1 MQRKSFSF
9 VQEGNFYFCVLKIF
23 DTISRLL
30 KRKKQ
35 PQPLITH
42 HQDVEI
48 LRQLKKRKVPQVS
61 QIRHAGR
68 VLNRFEKKTL
78 QFSITGIIVA
88 LLWLGGGWLWQHR
101 TPVPAVGGKYVEG
114 MVGSLQ
120 FVNPLFSSLND
131 VDSDLVRLIYS
142 GLMRYDENGILVPDL
157 AERYTL
163 SDDKKTYT
171 FFLRKDVTWQDST
184 QNAFTAEDV
193 KFTFDLIQDRNVGSP
208 LYVSFEGVDVKVVDD
223 YTVQFTLRQPFS
235 LFLSSLVVGILPEHI
250 WSEIPVNQ
258 LRLARNNIQPIG
270 TGPYAFKKLSK
281 NESGYI
287 DKYELKRF
295 ERFYRGPAF
304 IEDFVFAFY
313 PAYDSEVGAVEALRS
328 QKIDGLGFVPADLQ
342 EKVNKK
348 SIVLYNLSLPQY
360 TALFF
365 NLENS
370 EWREKKEVRDALAM
384 AIDRSRIIQ
393 ESLKNDGQ
401 TIEGPIPDHFNLVE
415 STSGTPFSPDQA
427 NQILDKS
434 FKRIEAAEY
443 RASRHDQLVK
453 EFQVAETTTSTSAT
467 TTDDTVDI
475 ETQVNQALN
484 KELSSTQT
492 FYRQDREKKILEI
505 DLVTADTEEY
515 RHTAELIVG
524 FWQELGIKV
533 NVSAI
538 NPKTIERDALRDR
551 KYDVLLYG
559 VILGDNPDPYPFWHS
574 SQMKYPGVNLSQYSN
589 RVVDGLIEKIRSSS
603 NDAEIKKNYQ
613 EFNKTL
619 LNDRPAIFLY
629 APVYRYMVGDDIKGI
644 SLKQIYHPSDRFTD
658 VNSWYLKTKGS
669 WKFWSKS

>member
-1 MQRKSFSF
+1 MRSF
-9 VQEGNFYFCVLKIF
+9 F
-23 DTISRLL
+23 DTISRFL
-30 KRKKQ
+30 KRRKQ
-35 PQPLITH
+35 PQPFITH
-42 HQDVEI
+42 RQDVEI
-48 LRQLKKRKVPQVS
+48 LRQLKKRKVPQVN

-68 VLNRFEKKTL
+68 VLSSFEKKIL
-78 QFSITGIIVA
+78 QVSITGIIVA
-88 LLWLGGGWLWQHR
+88 VVWLGGGWLLKHR
-101 TPVPAVGGKYVEG
+101 TTVPAVGGRYVEG
-114 MVGSLQ
+114 VVGSLQ

-163 SDDKKTYT
+163 SDDKRTYT
-171 FFLRKDVTWQDST
+171 FYLRKDVTWQDSA
-184 QNAFTAEDV
+184 QNAFTAQDV

-208 LYVSFEGVDVKVVDD
+208 LYISFEGVEVKVVDD
-223 YTVQFTLRQPFS
+223 YTVQFILRQPYP

-258 LRLARNNIQPIG
+258 LRLARNNIQPTG

-287 DKYELKRF
+287 DKYELQRF
-295 ERFYRGPAF
+295 DRFYRGPAF

-384 AIDRSRIIQ
+384 AIDRNRIIQ

-401 TIEGPIPDHFNLVE
+401 LIEGPIPDHFNLVE
-415 STSGTPFSPDQA
+415 SVSSTSFSVDQA

-434 FKRIEAAEY
+434 FKRVEASDY
-443 RASRHDQLVK
+443 RKTRHDELIK
-453 EFQVAETTTSTSAT
+453 EFQVAEVSTSTAAT
-467 TTDDTVDI
+467 STEETVDV
-475 ETQVNQALN
+475 ESQVTDALN

-492 FYRQDREKKILEI
+492 FYRQDKDKKILEI
-505 DLVTADTEEY
+505 DLVSADTEEY

-524 FWQELGIKV
+524 FWQELGVKV
-533 NVSAI
+533 NVSFF
-538 NPKTIERDALRDR
+538 NPKTIERDAIRER
-551 KYDVLLYG
+551 KYDVLLSG

-589 RVVDGLIEKIRSSS
+589 RVVDGFIEKIRAAVSEA
-603 NDAEIKKNYQ
+603 DVKKNYQ
-613 EFNKTL
+613 EFNKAL

-629 APVYRYMVGDDIKGI
+629 APVYRYMVGDDMKGI

-658 VNSWYLKTKGS
+658 VNRWYLKTKGS
-669 WKFWSKS
+669 WKFWSK